1 MTELQPKP
9 IYPPISDQSQAP
21 DQPAEC
27 KPVLRPKH
35 RWRRALKTG
44 KHIEKAHHLS
54 RPSPYTDG
62 RYSDHLLPVPTL
74 TNQGKQIPP
83 RNASARHE
91 DSTKELT
98 SSDPITSTL
107 SCLVEELT
115 SATTEIQKWFEEQEG
130 IHYELPD
137 LKQVLTQWL
146 ESSVEQLVSDA
157 PWHCC
162 TSSDRYSFNR
172 NGFQAGLEQLNRR
185 LDRENSKITD

>member
-21 DQPAEC
+21 DQSAES

-74 TNQGKQIPP
+74 TIQEKQIPP
-83 RNASARHE
+83 RNASEQHE
-91 DSTKELT
+91 VSTRELS
-98 SSDPITSTL
+98 SSDPIASTL

-115 SATTEIQKWFEEQEG
+115 SAATEIQKWFEEQES

-137 LKQVLTQWL
+137 LKQVLTQCL
-146 ESSVEQLVSDA
+146 ENSVEQLVSDA
-157 PWHCC
+157 PCHCC
-162 TSSDRYSFNR
+162 TGSDRYSFNR
-172 NGFQAGLEQLNRR
+172 HGFQVALEKLNRR
-185 LDRENSKITD
+185 LDSY